1 MAYLESQSPAVG
13 RTSSLA
19 FRRGVAIT
27 VGAAAVALAA
37 KVAVPLPF
45 SPVPM
50 ALSPLAVLVV
60 GGVLGARAGAA
71 SLALYLGV
79 GALGLP
85 VFAAGGGAGYLLG
98 PTGGYLLAFPVAAAL
113 VGALAVPGRVVRA
126 GLAALMGMAVIHLG
140 GTAQLALILGDLGE
154 AWRWGSLP
162 FLPGDVLKIAIAA
175 VLIAGVNSRVR
186 SFLASE

>member
-1 MAYLESQSPAVG
+1 MAHLESQSPAVG

-19 FRRGVAIT
+19 FRRAAAIAL
-27 VGAAAVALAA
+27 GAAAVALAA
-37 KVAVPLPF
+37 RVAVPLPF

-60 GGVLGARAGAA
+60 GGVLGARGGAGA
-71 SLALYLGV
+71 LALYLGV

-85 VFAAGGGAGYLLG
+85 VFAAGGGVAYLLG

-113 VGALAVPGRVVRA
+113 VGALDVPGREVRT

-162 FLPGDVLKIAIAA
+162 FLPGDILKIAIAA
-175 VLIAGVNSRVR
+175 VLIAGVSSRVR

>member
-1 MAYLESQSPAVG
+1 MAHLESQSQAVG

-19 FRRGVAIT
+19 FRRAAAIAL
-27 VGAAAVALAA
+27 GAAAVALAA
-37 KVAVPLPF
+37 RVAVPLPF

-60 GGVLGARAGAA
+60 GGILGARGGAGA
-71 SLALYLGV
+71 LALYLGM

-85 VFAAGGGAGYLLG
+85 VFAAGGGVGYLLG

-113 VGALAVPGRVVRA
+113 VGALAVPGRVVRT

-175 VLIAGVNSRVR
+175 VLIAGVSSRVR